1 MPDILRKVTEHTLK
15 IRLGSK
21 PGKQR
26 LHRFDE
32 GKCRPIGEEIANLL
46 VAEFIKEVYHPE
58 WFANP
63 VLVQKKSGKWR
74 MCVEYTGL
82 HKSMSKGP
90 VSFAVHRPN
99 NRLYLRVRN
108 PLLP

>member
-1 MPDILRKVTEHTLK
+1 MPGIPREVAKQALK

-21 PGKQR
+21 PVKQR
-26 LHRFDE
+26 LRLFDE
-32 GKCRPIGEEIANLL
+32 EKRRAISEEIAKLS

-58 WFANP
+58 RLANP